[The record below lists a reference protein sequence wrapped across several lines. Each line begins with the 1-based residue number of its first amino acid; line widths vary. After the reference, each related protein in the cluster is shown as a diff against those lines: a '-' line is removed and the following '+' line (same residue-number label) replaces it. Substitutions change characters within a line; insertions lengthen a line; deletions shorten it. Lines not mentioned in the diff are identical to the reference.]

1 MFLPLVLWHPHILI
15 LKIYCIYYYLLLHF
29 KLKNLSLKANNIM
42 KNNCELCPTLSPSG
56 MRVSY
61 SERFLFMNI
70 HGNKYWGQIGFGFN
84 VTFYWMHLREFFWGS
99 VFFIIETFKMKKK
112 SSIISTNGFTLNM
125 ICILVCHSVHYW
137 MSLTQIMDA
146 FTIKTS

>member
-15 LKIYCIYYYLLLHF
+15 LKIYCIYYYFLLHF

-99 VFFIIETFKMKKK
+99 VFFVIETFKMKKK
-112 SSIISTNGFTLNM
+112 IQYYFYKWIYTEHDLHISLPFCTLLDIFNTNHGCF
-125 ICILVCHSVHYW
+125 YY
-137 MSLTQIMDA
+137 
-146 FTIKTS
+146 

>member
-15 LKIYCIYYYLLLHF
+15 LKIYCIYYYFLLNF

-42 KNNCELCPTLSPSG
+42 KNNCELCPTLSPTG

-61 SERFLFMNI
+61 SKRFLFMNI
-70 HGNKYWGQIGFGFN
+70 HGNKYWGQIGFGSQCDFLLN
-84 VTFYWMHLREFFWGS
+84 AFKGIFLRQCFF
-99 VFFIIETFKMKKK
+99 VIETFKMKKK
-112 SSIISTNGFTLNM
+112 SSIISTNGFTLKV
-125 ICILVCHSVHYW
+125 ICMLVCHSVHYW
-137 MSLTQIMDA
+137 ISLMQIMDA